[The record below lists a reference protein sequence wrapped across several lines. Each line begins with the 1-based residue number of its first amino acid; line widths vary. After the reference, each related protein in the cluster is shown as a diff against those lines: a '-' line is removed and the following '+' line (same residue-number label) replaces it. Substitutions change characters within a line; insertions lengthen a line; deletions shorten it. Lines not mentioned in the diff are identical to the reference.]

1 MTIKGYRL
9 KSQKFSGPFL
19 CGPKIIN
26 WVKNW
31 KDNTYAKAALG
42 H

>member
-26 WVKNW
+26 W